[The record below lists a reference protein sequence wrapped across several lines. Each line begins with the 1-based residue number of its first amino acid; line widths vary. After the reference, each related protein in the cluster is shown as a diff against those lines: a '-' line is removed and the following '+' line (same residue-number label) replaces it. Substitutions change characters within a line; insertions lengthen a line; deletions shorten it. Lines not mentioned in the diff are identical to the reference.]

1 MIRETALKDKMLLLR
16 FTVLIFCTMLE
27 ELRQIA
33 IFAKTVDHGSFR
45 GAALALQLSPSVVS
59 HHVGQLEQ
67 RLGTA
72 LLHRSTRKLALTPAG
87 ERLLSAAHTML
98 NAAES
103 GLQDIAYQAAQPSGT
118 LRLTVPAGLV
128 QSKLTEQIAQ
138 FALAYPK
145 VSLSIDFFDARR
157 DLIEDGFDIA
167 IRVGAMKDSAL
178 KARKLFELNRRL
190 VASPAYLATR
200 TAPVAP
206 SDLCDWDWLEMA
218 PAGQKAI
225 TFLRD
230 GQREVIERKRARISV
245 NSMNAVCQMARSG
258 LGLAVLPAFLAE
270 PEVAAHHLQWVLE
283 GWTMEPASVYA
294 VWPPNAPKDGLIKL
308 FLDFLSQPESN
319 EQGE

>member
-45 GAALALQLSPSVVS
+45 GAAVALQLSPSVVS

-87 ERLLSAAHTML
+87 KRLLAAAHTML
-98 NAAES
+98 EAAES
-103 GLQDIAYQAAQPSGT
+103 GLQDIAYQAEQPSGA

-128 QSKLTEQIAQ
+128 QSRLTDQIAR
-138 FALAYPK
+138 FARAYPK
-145 VSLSIDFFDARR
+145 VSLSIDFFDTRR
-157 DLIEDGFDIA
+157 DLIVDGFDIA

-178 KARKLFELNRRL
+178 KAKKLFEVTRRL
-190 VASPAYLATR
+190 VAAPAYLATR
-200 TAPVAP
+200 EAPTEPA
-206 SDLCDWDWLEMA
+206 DLVDWDWLELA
-218 PAGQKAI
+218 PAGQK
-225 TFLRD
+225 TVSLLRG
-230 GQREVIERKRARISV
+230 GQRVVIDKKRARISV
-245 NSMNAVCQMARSG
+245 NSLSAVCQMARAG
-258 LGLAVLPAFLAE
+258 LGLAVIPAFLAE
-270 PEVAAHHLQWVLE
+270 PEVAANDLQYLLE
-283 GWTMEPASVYA
+283 GWTLEPASVYA

-308 FLDFLSQPESN
+308 FLDSLGPAVNAEP
-319 EQGE
+319 G